1 MRKGLCVLAALASSF
16 VFAAAGCASSEAA
29 KGSLGLSY
37 EKKYTYS
44 SYTSYL
50 ETHNTVVFHKDGT
63 GEYTVKIKALIKE
76 ENDEDYT
83 VTFKYLYYPEEN
95 TAFCFYDSVEFGENQ
110 SRRDNIASDWQM
122 SFFCTKELLLSSEK
136 GYSQDRYYICEEY
149 LPNIPNYNRPSEE

>member
-37 EKKYTYS
+37 GREYIYRMS
-44 SYTSYL
+44 NSDVE
-50 ETHNTVVFHKDGT
+50 ETTTVVFEKGGT
-63 GEYTVKIKALIKE
+63 GQYQKKDRT
-76 ENDEDYT
+76 NDYT

>member
-37 EKKYTYS
+37 GREYIYRMS
-44 SYTSYL
+44 NSDVE
-50 ETHNTVVFHKDGT
+50 ETTTVVFEKGGT
-63 GEYTVKIKALIKE
+63 GQYQKKDR
-76 ENDEDYT
+76 NNDYT

>member
-37 EKKYTYS
+37 GKEYIYRMS
-44 SYTSYL
+44 NSDVE
-50 ETHNTVVFHKDGT
+50 ETTTVVFEKDGT
-63 GEYTVKIKALIKE
+63 GRYQRKNRT
-76 ENDEDYT
+76 NDYT

>member
-1 MRKGLCVLAALASSF
+1 M
-16 VFAAAGCASSEAA
+16 
-29 KGSLGLSY
+29 SY

-95 TAFCFYDSVEFGENQ
+95 TAFCFYDSVVYGDAHEGSE
-110 SRRDNIASDWQM
+110 IKSDWGRIFM
-122 SFFCTKELLLSSEK
+122 CTEEILES
-136 GYSQDRYYICEEY
+136 GAWYICEDY
-149 LPNIPNYNRPSEE
+149 LPNLPNYGQKPSEA

>member
-37 EKKYTYS
+37 GREYIYRMS
-44 SYTSYL
+44 NSDVE
-50 ETHNTVVFHKDGT
+50 ETTTVVFEKDGT
-63 GEYTVKIKALIKE
+63 GRYQSKNRT
-76 ENDEDYT
+76 NDYT

>member
-95 TAFCFYDSVEFGENQ
+95 TAFCFYDSVVYGDAHEGSE
-110 SRRDNIASDWQM
+110 IKSDWRRIFM
-122 SFFCTKELLLSSEK
+122 CTEEILES
-136 GYSQDRYYICEEY
+136 GAWYICEDY
-149 LPNIPNYNRPSEE
+149 LPNLPNYNKKPSEA